1 MYCRVH
7 SSEESVHP
15 DFTLKGHDQ
24 MMLDFLPVR
33 PMPGLVVLFGL
44 LGFCSM
50 AAAEEPRLAADQ
62 DSVAEAAD
70 SKVPVKL
77 LSGRV
82 LKPDGSKASGSQIVA
97 VRYEPVGVLDD
108 RVMTTAD
115 DQGVFLLKLPGVR
128 GSVASWGIFAVSDDD
143 GGMLSTAV
151 EVTDPQSEL
160 KSHVPENVSVIELK
174 PGRKV
179 QGTIID
185 DVTQSPVSGA
195 QVFSIDGRVETT
207 DEQGRFQF
215 RGLRADIIEFVVRSN
230 GRQTLKFAVDASER
244 RLTDVTQIE
253 VPIPLGGMVRGRV
266 VDTDGSP
273 VAGATVHASLGRSV
287 FSSALA
293 ATTDEHGRF
302 SVDGVALNRMIFP
315 LRVSASGYDGGDG
328 QMFAINRASATFE
341 TTLQVAR
348 VTDLGS
354 LRNSMGGGSERPSLG
369 VIAGRVTNDGVPVR
383 NIRVRLLPLQ
393 KPQKDEG
400 GYGVRERIHTSDDGR
415 FQIGQLDAVRCY
427 RVLVAANDGS
437 YAIMEPIYAQ
447 ADLAQANTNEVQFAL
462 KKAQRFVVKVVDAE
476 SGLPIANAAAGL
488 MPHEP
493 RRRLF
498 AWNYR
503 LTGASIEWTDKEGR
517 AVFDSLSAESG
528 TVFVEHPGYERMAV
542 QWSPATLEN
551 GTSDNAAP
559 LTISL
564 RKEARLRLRISG
576 DTKQKFGRLLA
587 TVEDVANEYLA
598 IENIQVNSKE
608 FLPAMSMLPPGTVKI
623 TLKEQEGKT
632 PTEPIVTRSVELHS
646 GENDVQID
654 LPEATIAP

>member
-1 MYCRVH
+1 MRDATSLAERTNVIR
-7 SSEESVHP
+7 SSGLQHYPALVKLVPVGALLALLASLNVES
-15 DFTLKGHDQ
+15 FSGK
-24 MMLDFLPVR
+24 
-33 PMPGLVVLFGL
+33 
-44 LGFCSM
+44 
-50 AAAEEPRLAADQ
+50 AAADETPVTAAK
-62 DSVAEAAD
+62 DSAAD
-70 SKVPVKL
+70 SEIPVKAFA
-77 LSGRV
+77 GRV
-82 LKPDGSKASGSQIVA
+82 LKPDGSKARGSQIVA
-97 VRYEPVGVLDD
+97 VRYEPVGVFDHRL
-108 RVMTTAD
+108 MTTAD
-115 DQGVFLLKLPGVR
+115 DQGVFSLKLPGVR
-128 GSVASWGIFAVSDDD
+128 GSVASWGVFAVLGDD
-143 GGMLSTAV
+143 GGMLETAI
-151 EVTDPQSEL
+151 EVANPQSESNVHL
-160 KSHVPENVSVIELK
+160 PEAVSVIELK

-244 RLTDVTQIE
+244 GLTDVTHIE
-253 VPIPLGGMVRGRV
+253 VPMSPGGMVRGRV
-266 VDTDGSP
+266 VDPDGSP
-273 VAGATVHASLGRSV
+273 VPGATVHAAFARSV
-287 FSSALA
+287 FSSVLA
-293 ATTDEHGRF
+293 STTDEHGRF
-302 SVDGVALNRMIFP
+302 SLDGLALNRMIFP
-315 LRVSASGYDGGDG
+315 LEVSVFGYDRGNG
-328 QMFAINRASATFE
+328 QMFAINRANATFE
-341 TTLQVAR
+341 MALQVAKA
-348 VTDLGS
+348 TDAGS
-354 LRNSMGGGSERPSLG
+354 LRNSIGGGSERPSLG
-369 VIAGRVTNDGVPVR
+369 VIAGRVTKDGVPVR

-393 KPQKDEG
+393 KARKDEG
-400 GYGVRERIHTSDDGR
+400 RYGVPERVHTSDDGR
-415 FQIGQLDAVRCY
+415 FQIGQLEAGCCY
-427 RVLVAANDGS
+427 RILVAANDGS
-437 YAIMEPIYAQ
+437 YAIMEPVYAQ
-447 ADLAQANTNEVQFAL
+447 ADPGQASTNEVQFTL
-462 KKAQRFVVKVVDAE
+462 KKAQRLVVKVVDAE

-542 QWSPATLEN
+542 QWPAATLEN

-576 DTKQKFGRLLA
+576 DAKQKYGRLLA
-587 TVEDVANEYLA
+587 TVEDAANDYLE
-598 IENIQVNSKE
+598 IENIQVNSGE

-623 TLKEQEGKT
+623 TLKELEGKS
-632 PTEPIVTRSVELHS
+632 PTEPIVTRWVELHS
-646 GENDVQID
+646 GDNDLQMD